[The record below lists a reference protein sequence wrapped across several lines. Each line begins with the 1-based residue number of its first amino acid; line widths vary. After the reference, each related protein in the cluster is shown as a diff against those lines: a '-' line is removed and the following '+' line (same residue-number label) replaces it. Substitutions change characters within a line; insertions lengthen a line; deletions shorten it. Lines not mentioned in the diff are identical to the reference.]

1 MRIVA
6 LVDGEHYPPV
16 TRWGLETARERGHDV
31 VGALLVGGN
40 EKLAPGAVPDL
51 GVPTL
56 VAGADRMAAL
66 TSAIDAFAPEGIL
79 DLSDE
84 PVLGYRERMELASVA
99 LARGIPYLGAGFRLD
114 PPIQGP
120 PMPVPTLAV
129 IGTGKRTGKTA
140 IAGALARLAAER
152 GLDPMIVAMGRGGPA
167 EPQVAEAGS
176 VDLARLLALVR
187 SGEHAASDYL
197 EDALTTGVSTIGAR
211 RAGGGLA
218 GAPYATNVREAA
230 ELGVAL
236 GAGILILEGS
246 GSAVP
251 PVPWDAAVL
260 VVSAAVPVEYLS
272 GYLGPFRLLL
282 SDLAVVTMAA
292 GPLAGHEHLSALRS
306 HIRRFLDDSRQIVT
320 DFIPVP
326 LADVKGERVFF
337 TTTAPPAV
345 AERQIAHLEAL
356 HGCTVVGSSTRLAD
370 RAGLAQDMGDAQAFD
385 VLLTELKAAAV
396 DVACELAL
404 ERGAEVVFVDN
415 RAIVVEG
422 PTDLDSSLGELID
435 LSLDRGR
442 NRIRATDERDV
453 HHPTDEGT
461 A

>member
-1 MRIVA
+1 M
-6 LVDGEHYPPV
+6 
-16 TRWGLETARERGHDV
+16 T
-31 VGALLVGGN
+31 
-40 EKLAPGAVPDL
+40 
-51 GVPTL
+51 
-56 VAGADRMAAL
+56 
-66 TSAIDAFAPEGIL
+66 
-79 DLSDE
+79 
-84 PVLGYRERMELASVA
+84 
-99 LARGIPYLGAGFRLD
+99 
-114 PPIQGP
+114 
-120 PMPVPTLAV
+120 
-129 IGTGKRTGKTA
+129 
-140 IAGALARLAAER
+140 
-152 GLDPMIVAMGRGGPA
+152 
-167 EPQVAEAGS
+167 
-176 VDLARLLALVR
+176 
-187 SGEHAASDYL
+187 
-197 EDALTTGVSTIGAR
+197 TIGAR

-345 AERQIAHLEAL
+345 AERQIAHLEARPRM
-356 HGCTVVGSSTRLAD
+356 HGRGIECP
-370 RAGLAQDMGDAQAFD
+370 AG
-385 VLLTELKAAAV
+385 
-396 DVACELAL
+396 
-404 ERGAEVVFVDN
+404 R
-415 RAIVVEG
+415 
-422 PTDLDSSLGELID
+422 
-435 LSLDRGR
+435 
-442 NRIRATDERDV
+442 
-453 HHPTDEGT
+453 
-461 A
+461 